1 MSEGTIQMVKIIDNP
16 QPATSEAHD
25 RYLQPRQAQK
35 RLPTSYES
43 LLGDAIERAFGAGI
57 YDLPGLVA
65 NLNGQSSTTPDNQP
79 WTEANY
85 AAVMKALGY

>member
-1 MSEGTIQMVKIIDNP
+1 MSEGTIQMIKIIDNT
-16 QPATSEAHD
+16 QPAASEAHD

-35 RLPTSYES
+35 RPHTSYES
-43 LLGDAIERAFGAGI
+43 LLGDAIERAFGAGV

-65 NLNGQSSTTPDNQP
+65 HLNSQNSTTPDNQP

-85 AAVMKALGY
+85 AAVMKTLGY

>member
-1 MSEGTIQMVKIIDNP
+1 MSEGTIQMVKIIENP
-16 QPATSEAHD
+16 QPAASEAHD

-35 RLPTSYES
+35 RMPTSYES
-43 LLGDAIERAFGAGI
+43 LLGDAIERAGV

-65 NLNGQSSTTPDNQP
+65 NLNGQNSTTPDNQP

-85 AAVMKALGY
+85 AAVMTTLGY